1 MPESLRYM
9 LLLGAAVYLLLIFF
23 LLKTGRLSVRFSL
36 VWLASGGVLVV
47 FAACPYIVYVLR
59 EYLHMVMPVN
69 VVFTLLFCFV
79 LLVLLSLSV
88 AVSDFAERIKRLA
101 QANAILEKRVRQL
114 EQQLAGAQPANAQP
128 PAAQPA
134 GPKSSAGPQPPQSE

>member
-1 MPESLRYM
+1 MPEELRLI
-9 LLLGAAVYLLLIFF
+9 LLLGAVCYLLLIFF
-23 LLKTGRLSVRFSL
+23 LLKAGRLSVRFSL
-36 VWLASGGVLVV
+36 VWLASGAVLLV

-59 EYLHMVMPVN
+59 EYLNMVMPVN

-88 AVSDFAERIKRLA
+88 AVSGFAERIKRLA

-114 EQQLAGAQPANAQP
+114 EEQLAGAKEAPR
-128 PAAQPA
+128 
-134 GPKSSAGPQPPQSE
+134 E